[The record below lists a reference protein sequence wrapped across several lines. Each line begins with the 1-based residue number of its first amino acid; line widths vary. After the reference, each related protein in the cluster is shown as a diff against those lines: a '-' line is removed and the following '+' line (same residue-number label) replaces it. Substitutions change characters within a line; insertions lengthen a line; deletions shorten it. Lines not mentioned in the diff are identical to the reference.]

1 MNSVTVSTPSKKY
14 YVHTGAELLS
24 AAGEI
29 AAPLRGAG
37 KALIV
42 SDSNVAPLYAERVQ
56 KSLDHAGFTHRLHVI
71 PAGEQSK
78 NIHSLFPL
86 LNAMASFGMTR
97 ADTVFAL
104 GGGVIGDMGGLAASL
119 YMRGIGLVQLPTSLL
134 AAVDS
139 SVGGKTAIDL
149 DAGKNLVGT
158 FYQPDLVLYD
168 TDTIATLPGEQLA
181 NGFGEIIK
189 TGMIRDERLFKAS
202 AVEKIDAAAIANL
215 VHRCVEIK
223 RDVVR
228 SDEKETGLRM
238 ILNFGHTFGHA
249 VEKCSNFSI
258 PHGFCVAVGM
268 ALITA
273 ACVKRRICEPEVYSR
288 LVAALRARGLP
299 AATRY
304 SADDL
309 FASMMADKKRA
320 SNTVTLVLPRE
331 IGVVERR
338 KVMLD
343 EAREFLEEGLEL
355 TRNAQ
360 EAVA

>member
-1 MNSVTVSTPSKKY
+1 MNSVTVTTPSKKY
-14 YVHTGAELLS
+14 YVHTGAELLTV
-24 AAGEI
+24 AGELT
-29 AAPLRGAG
+29 APLRGAG
-37 KALIV
+37 KAMIV
-42 SDSNVAPLYAERVQ
+42 SDTNVAPVYAARVQ
-56 KSLDHAGFTHRLHVI
+56 KSLEHAGFSHRLHVI
-71 PAGEQSK
+71 PAGEGSK
-78 NIHSLFPL
+78 NIHSLFPI
-86 LNAMASFGMTR
+86 LNEMASFGMTR
-97 ADTVFAL
+97 GDTVFAL

-168 TDTIATLPGEQLA
+168 TDTLATLPKEQLA
-181 NGFGEIIK
+181 NGFGEIVK
-189 TGMIRDERLFKAS
+189 TGMIRDEKLFRAS
-202 AVEKIDAAAIANL
+202 ARENVSAADIAGI

-249 VEKCSNFSI
+249 VEKCSHFSI
-258 PHGFCVAVGM
+258 PHGFCVAIGM

-273 ACVKRRICEPEVYSR
+273 ACVKRRICEADVYSR
-288 LVAALRARGLP
+288 LVAALKARGLP
-299 AATRY
+299 FSTPY
-304 SADDL
+304 GADEL
-309 FASMMADKKRA
+309 FTSMMADKKRS
-320 SNTVTLVLPRE
+320 SNTVTLVLPTG
-331 IGVVERR
+331 IGTVERR

-355 TRNAQ
+355 TKNAL
-360 EAVA
+360 EAIA